1 MSLSTQPDLS
11 DALSL
16 TVVILT
22 RNEAHHLERCIRSIA
37 HLASRIV
44 VVDSG
49 STDSTIEIAKSHGAE
64 VFERRW
70 VNYADQFQWALDHA
84 AIDTEWVMRLD
95 ADEWLG
101 DDLLDR
107 LQRGLLVLPDTTTGI
122 TFDRRHYFMGRWI
135 KRGGRYPL
143 RLLRIWRN
151 GAAHIEQRWMDEHIV
166 LDHGATTHFAGTFV
180 DENLGDL
187 GFFIRKHEAYATR
200 EAIDALVSKYGW
212 FDADQEL
219 HGTQQAAA
227 KRKAKNRF
235 YNKLPL
241 GLGPFLY
248 FLYRYVIQLGF
259 LDGKEGLIYHTL
271 QGFWYRFLVDAK
283 RFEFER
289 VIAQAQTREDKIAA
303 LSAATG
309 HDIAGFFEVGGKT
322 LADG

>member
-1 MSLSTQPDLS
+1 MSLSTASHVS
-11 DALSL
+11 DPLSL

-22 RNEAHHLERCIRSIA
+22 RDEAHHLARCIDSIA
-37 HLASRIV
+37 GLASRIV

-49 STDSTIEIAKSHGAE
+49 SSDSTVGIAQSLGAD
-64 VFERRW
+64 VRERRW
-70 VNYADQFQWALDHA
+70 VNYADQFQWALDHCG
-84 AIDTEWVMRLD
+84 IDTDWVMRLD

-101 DDLLDR
+101 SDLVDHLHT
-107 LQRGLLVLPDTTTGI
+107 GLPSLPEATTGI
-122 TFDRRHYFMGRWI
+122 TFDRRHHFMGRWI

-166 LDHGATTHFAGTFV
+166 LDRGTVTHFDGIFV

-200 EAIDALVSKYGW
+200 EAIDALASKYGW
-212 FDADQEL
+212 FDAGQKL
-219 HGTQQAAA
+219 RGTRQAAA
-227 KRKAKNRF
+227 KRKTKNGF

-248 FLYRYVIQLGF
+248 FFYRYVIQLGL

-289 VIAQAQTREDKIAA
+289 VIALAETREDKIAA

-309 HDIAGFFEVGGKT
+309 YDIAGFFEAGGKT